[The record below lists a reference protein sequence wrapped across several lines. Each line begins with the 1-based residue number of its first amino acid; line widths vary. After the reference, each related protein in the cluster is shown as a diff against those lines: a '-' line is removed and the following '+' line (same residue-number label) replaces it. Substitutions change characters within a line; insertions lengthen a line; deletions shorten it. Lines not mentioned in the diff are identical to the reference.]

1 MAHLTISA
9 PWGGALTLWE
19 DGGALTGL
27 TFSAAEGG
35 KETPL
40 LLEARAQL
48 AAYFSGNLRS
58 FSLPLAPRGTAFQH
72 AVWNALEK
80 IPYGETCSY
89 AALAE
94 AAGHPGACRAAGN
107 ANGKNPLPI
116 FIPCHRVIRTGGA
129 IGGYAGGLAAKKF
142 LLELEKRYA

>member
-1 MAHLTISA
+1 MAHLTIPA

-19 DGGALTGL
+19 DGGALTAL
-27 TFSAAEGG
+27 TFSAAAGAE
-35 KETPL
+35 ETPL
-40 LLEARAQL
+40 LLEARRQL
-48 AAYFSGNLRS
+48 LAYFSGDLRA
-58 FSLPLAPRGTAFQH
+58 FSLPLSPKGTDFER
-72 AVWNALEK
+72 AVWAALER
-80 IPYGETCSY
+80 IPYGQTRSY

-94 AAGHPGACRAAGN
+94 AAGHPGAYRAAGN

>member
-1 MAHLTISA
+1 MAHLTLSA

-19 DGGALTGL
+19 TDGALTQL
-27 TFSAAEGG
+27 TFSAAEGTA
-35 KETPL
+35 ETPL
-40 LLEARAQL
+40 LLEAKTQL
-48 AAYFSGNLRS
+48 LSYFSGNLRA
-58 FSLPLAPRGTAFQH
+58 FSLPLAPRGTAFQR
-72 AVWNALEK
+72 AVWDTLLS
-80 IPYGETCSY
+80 IPYGATCTY

-94 AAGHPGACRAAGN
+94 AAGHPRAYRAAGT

-142 LLELEKRYA
+142 LLELEKHYA

>member
-1 MAHLTISA
+1 MWA
-9 PWGGALTLWE
+9 
-19 DGGALTGL
+19 
-27 TFSAAEGG
+27 
-35 KETPL
+35 
-40 LLEARAQL
+40 
-48 AAYFSGNLRS
+48 
-58 FSLPLAPRGTAFQH
+58 
-72 AVWNALEK
+72 ALER
-80 IPYGETCSY
+80 IPYGQTRSY

-94 AAGHPGACRAAGN
+94 AAGHPGAYRAAGN